1 MPKQKD
7 KYIKNLSVRNKRAA
21 YEYFFLDKYT
31 AGIVLRGT
39 EIKSMRMGKFNMED
53 AYCLFNEKGELI
65 IRNLYIAEYE
75 QGNIH
80 NHQPRA
86 DRKLLLTKRELR
98 KLQNSLKEAGL
109 TIVPTH
115 IFINERGFLK
125 VEIALAKGKK
135 LYDKRQA
142 IKERDLKRVME

>member
-1 MPKQKD
+1 MPKQKN

-21 YEYFFLDKYT
+21 YEYFFIDKYT

-39 EIKSMRMGKFNMED
+39 EIKSMRLGKFNMDD

-75 QGNIH
+75 MGNIH
-80 NHQPRA
+80 NHPPRA

-98 KLQNSLKEAGL
+98 KLQSSLKDVGL

-115 IFINERGFLK
+115 IFINERGLLK

-135 LYDKRQA
+135 LYDKREA
-142 IKERDLKRVME
+142 IKERDLKRAMD